1 MCERRREGEGSE
13 RGGNEDNEG
22 KEEKQGGIHRVEQRK
37 TQDVNELKISVRVNL
52 KNLAQQ
58 R

>member
-1 MCERRREGEGSE
+1 MRGGGKE
-13 RGGNEDNEG
+13 RGLREAEMKIMKGKRKNEEG
-22 KEEKQGGIHRVEQRK
+22 YIEKKEQRN